1 MARRRV
7 IKRLPKHDAF
17 LARNSR
23 VFDKFDLDKASEIE
37 ITTIYHALQVADKHA
52 FPVNMRTAIGS
63 MSLNDAA
70 KIGYLRG
77 LSHAAEVINAAP
89 THKKARP

>member
-1 MARRRV
+1 MARRQRI
-7 IKRLPKHDAF
+7 IKKLPKHDAF

-23 VFDKFDLDKASEIE
+23 IFDKFDLDKASEDE
-37 ITTIYHALQVADKHA
+37 LTTIYNALQVADKHA
-52 FPVNMRTAIGS
+52 FPVNMLTAIGS

-77 LSHAAEVINAAP
+77 LSHAADVLKE
-89 THKKARP
+89 KS